1 MGCFAHLRLP
11 RLAHHRAHLVHLFCV
26 ALLWQPVSAA
36 VDIAQLGLEP
46 MSLEQLSNVVIT
58 SVSRREEA
66 LGSAAASVY
75 VITGEDIRRSGANT
89 LPEALR
95 LAPNLQVAR
104 ADANQ
109 YAISARGFNNTLA
122 NRLLVLIDGRI
133 VYSPLFSGVFWEVQ
147 DVMLEDVL
155 RIEVISGPGGTLWG
169 ANAVSGVI
177 NVITR
182 PAADTQGFLVAAGAG
197 NRQRAAAA
205 TRYGGTLGADGHYR
219 VYAKYLNHDNT
230 RQANGTPIVDQSAR
244 HQVGFRADWGG
255 AHRNF
260 TVQGDAYRGDIEQVA
275 GGSRDL
281 GGANLLVRWNELRD
295 DGSSVQAH
303 AYYDRVER
311 DQPGSI
317 RGQLDILHAEFQHG
331 LNLAKSH
338 RLLWGAGYR
347 YAHDHI
353 DNVTPALAFIPA
365 TRGLKWYNA
374 FVQDEWRLLPHVIL
388 TLGVKA
394 EHNDYSGLEW
404 LPNARLAWQLSPERL
419 LWSAISRVARAPSRI
434 DRELFAPAAA
444 PFALAGGPQFRSEVS
459 NVLEIGYR
467 AQETRALSYSVTA
480 FRHEHQ
486 RLRSFELQPGGGV
499 FQNRMEGSTSGV
511 EGWGTYR
518 VTPSW
523 RVDAGWVEM
532 RQSLRAEPG
541 STSTVTAAGLGNDPH
556 RWVTLRSALDLTP
569 RHELDVM
576 ARYVGQLPNPQ
587 VPAYTAVDVRLGWKV
602 SSELQLSL
610 LLQNLFDRS
619 HPEWGAAANRAEYQ
633 RGFFFKVLWH
643 P

>member
-1 MGCFAHLRLP
+1 MGCFTRALLS
-11 RLAHHRAHLVHLFCV
+11 RLAHHRAQLVQSLCA
-26 ALLWQPVSAA
+26 ALLSQPVCAA
-36 VDIAQLGLEP
+36 IDVAQLGLEQ
-46 MSLEQLSNVVIT
+46 MSLEQLSDIVVT

-109 YAISARGFNNTLA
+109 YAISTRGFNNTLA

-182 PAADTQGFLVAAGAG
+182 AAADTQGFLVSAGAG

-219 VYAKYLNHDNT
+219 VYAKYLTHDNT
-230 RQANGTPIVDQSAR
+230 RQANGTPVVDQSVR
-244 HQVGFRADWGG
+244 HQVGFRADWGS
-255 AHRNF
+255 ARRSF
-260 TVQGDAYRGDIEQVA
+260 TVQGDAYRTDIEQVA

-281 GGANLLVRWNELRD
+281 GGANFLARWSETRD
-295 DGSSVQAH
+295 DGSSVHAQ

-311 DQPGSI
+311 TQPGSI
-317 RGQLDILHAEFQHG
+317 REDLDIFNAEFQYG
-331 LNLAKSH
+331 FYAAKSH

-353 DNVTPALAFIPA
+353 DNIALGVAFIPP
-365 TRGLKWYNA
+365 TRNLNWYNA
-374 FVQDEWRLLPHVIL
+374 FVQDEWRLQPNLSL

-404 LPNARLAWQLSPERL
+404 LPNARLAWQASPQRL
-419 LWSAISRVARAPSRI
+419 VWSAVSRVVRAPSRI
-434 DRELFAPAAA
+434 DRELFAPASQ
-444 PFALAGGPQFRSEVS
+444 PFALAGGRQFRSEVS
-459 NVLEIGYR
+459 KVLEIGYR
-467 AQETRALSYSVTA
+467 AQETRALSYSITA

-486 RLRSFELQPGGGV
+486 RLRSFEVQPGGAV

-511 EGWGTYR
+511 EGWGTYH
-518 VTPSW
+518 VTASW
-523 RVDAGWVEM
+523 RLDAGWVEM

-541 STSTVTAAGLGNDPH
+541 STSTVASAGLGNDPN
-556 RWVTLRSALDLTP
+556 RWITLRSAFDLTP

-576 ARYVGQLPNPQ
+576 ARYVSALPNPQ
-587 VPAYTAVDVRLGWKV
+587 VPSYTAVDARLGWNV
-602 SSELQLSL
+602 SRELQLSL

-619 HPEWGAAANRAEYQ
+619 HPEWGPAATRAEYQ
-633 RGFFFKVLWH
+633 RGVFFKVLWR